1 MTLDY
6 LGLVVDLVTVFI
18 IVGLDIVVFKMSP
31 DVAWVSALLI
41 VMFVRGYRH
50 DRRWEWKM

>member
-50 DRRWEWKM
+50 DRRWE